1 MKSIRLN
8 KSRVKKAVLLIN
20 DTTYAF
26 NLRGETIKKLIDQG
40 YEVIVVG
47 QLLQHQERLKAMGAK
62 VIGIETERHGMNPF
76 SDFVLMRTYRR
87 ILCEES
93 PNVVLT
99 YNIKPNV
106 YGGIACMSLKIPYI
120 SNITGLGSPLE
131 NPGILRKL
139 IIWLYKTGI
148 SGASY
153 VFFQNNG
160 NKDFFEQHKML
171 NKQAKVKVLPGSG
184 VNLDKNYYESY
195 PTEKNGIRFLFVGRI
210 MKDKGIREL
219 LQAIHILRN
228 EYEHI
233 CLDVVGSCDED
244 YSDVLERSEKKGEIK
259 YHGLQENVH
268 PFYAFCHCTVLPSYH
283 EGMANVML
291 EASATGRPVI
301 TTTIPG
307 CRETFDEGI
316 TGYGCQAKNVDSL
329 VQAMKRFIALTPEE
343 REKMGKAARL
353 KMERDFDREKV
364 NRAYL
369 DAVKS
374 IDG

>member
-1 MKSIRLN
+1 MKNNSSDKKRI
-8 KSRVKKAVLLIN
+8 KKAVLLIN

-26 NLRGETIKKLIDQG
+26 NLRGETIKKLIDEG
-40 YEVIVVG
+40 YKVVVVG

-62 VIGIETERHGMNPF
+62 VIGIETERHGTNPF

-87 ILCEES
+87 ILRVERPS
-93 PNVVLT
+93 VVLT

-106 YGGIACMSLKIPYI
+106 YGGMACLSLKIPYI

-131 NPGILRKL
+131 NPGRLRKL

-153 VFFQNNG
+153 VFFQNSG
-160 NKDFFEQHKML
+160 NKDFFVQHKML
-171 NKQAKVKVLPGSG
+171 NKQVRVKVLPGSG
-184 VNLDKNYYESY
+184 VNLDKNYCESY

-219 LQAIHILRN
+219 LQAMHTLHSEYKHI
-228 EYEHI
+228 Y
-233 CLDVVGSCDED
+233 LDVVGGCDED
-244 YSDVLERSEKKGEIK
+244 YSDILERAEKKGEIK

-268 PFYAFCHCTVLPSYH
+268 PFYASCHCTVLPSYH

-301 TTTIPG
+301 TTTVPG

-364 NRAYL
+364 NQAYL